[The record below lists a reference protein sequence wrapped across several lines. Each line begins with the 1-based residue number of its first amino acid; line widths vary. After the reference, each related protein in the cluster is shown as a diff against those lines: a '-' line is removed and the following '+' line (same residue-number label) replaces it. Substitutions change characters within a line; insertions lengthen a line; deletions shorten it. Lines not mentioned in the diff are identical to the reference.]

1 MITVCYSLVRTIKLL
16 QETVIHSKFQQTVK
30 NSMWFELKILQSD
43 CLVRT
48 VQNNREQYSTDLV
61 MLMILIPRQYVH
73 C

>member
-1 MITVCYSLVRTIKLL
+1 
-16 QETVIHSKFQQTVK
+16 
-30 NSMWFELKILQSD
+30 MWFELKILQSD